1 VELKNALDSDSLIAR
16 FNVAPRTDGIGYLDI
31 SSIVR
36 SLVSWQIPTANFN
49 DGNLNSYA
57 NVKIQVGESYL
68 EPYIYTDIQQNGDYV
83 ELVGSGATTYVA
95 GDQINIEQNDGGV
108 AMPNMEGLFTVVSV
122 AGNDVTIN
130 RLWADVIY
138 SMIGGEVTYADNRK
152 TESLNL
158 DSEQVEFIN
167 ACLDFSTFRTYN
179 EADYLV
185 TNTLST
191 TKKLWT
197 NANFYGIPKLYK
209 TQDIFATVK
218 NTIPATTFRVRVTT
232 TDSDGNTY
240 LYYYD
245 ADNNNDLQQIRLFGD
260 FGTITTV
267 GGSTLPV
274 IKDTTLT
281 VQVEVRS
288 GTTQLSQSYFFDVD
302 NRCRINDYEIMF
314 LDRLGGWGSFAFELK
329 DKEDVTVKRETFRKM
344 LGEVTNTGFS
354 YASNDV
360 GLETYYSKLERL
372 YTLNSNW
379 MSEENSLYFEELISS
394 PKTFL
399 KINGTY
405 FGCNVRTLNTTVEK
419 FKNKNM
425 VMKTIEVVLSNEQVI
440 NG

>member
-1 VELKNALDSDSLIAR
+1 
-16 FNVAPRTDGIGYLDI
+16 
-31 SSIVR
+31 
-36 SLVSWQIPTANFN
+36 
-49 DGNLNSYA
+49 
-57 NVKIQVGESYL
+57 
-68 EPYIYTDIQQNGDYV
+68 V

-130 RLWADVIY
+130 RLWADVTY

-152 TESLNL
+152 TEQLNL

-167 ACLDFSTFRTYN
+167 ASLDFSTFRTYN

-232 TDSDGNTY
+232 TDANGSTY
-240 LYYYD
+240 LYTYD
-245 ADNNNDLQQIRLFGD
+245 VDNNEDLQQIRLFGD

-329 DKEDVTVKRETFRKM
+329 DKEDITVKRETFRKM

-379 MSEENSLYFEELISS
+379 MTEENSLYFEELISS
-394 PKTFL
+394 PKTFI

-425 VMKTIEVVLSNEQVI
+425 VMKTIDVVLSNEQVI